1 MTDTQT
7 YKQST
12 TFGTI
17 YVETESGT
25 WVNLAHVDAIENDG
39 TLYAAG
45 TGDGHWRYAD
55 YSKGEERAIALTK
68 ALKQIIIG
76 AMQEGYVGV
85 IHFKDVCALA
95 QIQEMA

>member
-1 MTDTQT
+1 MDTQT
-7 YKQST
+7 YKKST

-45 TGDGHWRYAD
+45 TDDGHWQYAD
-55 YSKGEERAIALTK
+55 NSKGEERAIALTE
-68 ALKQIIIG
+68 ALKDIIIG
-76 AMQEGYVGV
+76 AMQEGYIGV
-85 IHFKDVCALA
+85 IRFKDVCARA
-95 QIQEMA
+95 QIQEVA